1 MSSDTVPVTVRIM
14 EKEFCV
20 ACPKAERDS
29 LLESA
34 RYLDGKMRE
43 IRDSRKVVGMDRIA
57 VICALNLAHELLQ
70 SNHVPAESTNG
81 PLAAR
86 VKSLHDKIEAALH
99 GNRQLEL

>member
-1 MSSDTVPVTVRIM
+1 MNADTVPVTVRIM

-34 RYLDGKMRE
+34 RFLDGKMRE
-43 IRDSRKVVGMDRIA
+43 IHDSRKVVGMDRIA
-57 VICALNLAHELLQ
+57 IICALNLAHELLNA
-70 SNHVPAESTNG
+70 SHAPVESTNS
-81 PLAAR
+81 PLTAR
-86 VKSLHDKIEAALH
+86 VKNLHDKIEAALH

>member
-43 IRDSRKVVGMDRIA
+43 IHDSRKVVGMDRIA
-57 VICALNLAHELLQ
+57 VICALNMAHELLQ
-70 SNHVPAESTNG
+70 SHQAPAASTTG
-81 PLAAR
+81 PLATR

-99 GNRQLEL
+99 NSRQLEL

>member
-1 MSSDTVPVTVRIM
+1 MSSETVPVTVRIM

-43 IRDSRKVVGMDRIA
+43 IHDSRKVVGMDRIA
-57 VICALNLAHELLQ
+57 VICALNMAHELLQ
-70 SNHVPAESTNG
+70 SNQTSAASNDG
-81 PLAAR
+81 PLASR

-99 GNRQLEL
+99 NNNQLAL